1 MSNSRILVVAPAW
14 IGDLIMSL
22 SFLRALKNINKNSK
36 IDLLVNE
43 DLVDIVKYFPIISN
57 IISSQTSHGKLSLLY
72 RIKLGLKLRKIIIKI
87 AIFYQI
93 VSNLRLFH
101 LSQE

>member
-1 MSNSRILVVAPAW
+1 MNNSRILVVAPAW

-43 DLVDIVKYFPIISN
+43 DLVDIVKYFSYVSN
-57 IISSQTSHGKLSLLY
+57 IISSQKQVMKLSLLY
-72 RIKLGLKLRKIIIKI
+72 RIKLGLKLRKNNIKI
-87 AIFYQI
+87 AIFYK
-93 VSNLRLFH
+93 
-101 LSQE
+101 